1 MEAQAHL
8 QFRSPLV
15 SAVNSFHNMLSPIT
29 VRSQSRI
36 ITTRRQQIFA
46 SHSSA
51 TAPKREKDAKK
62 RVVITG
68 MGLVSVFGNDV
79 DVYYERLL
87 AGESGISFIDR
98 FDASKLTTRFAGQIR
113 GFTSSGYIDENI
125 DPRLDNSQRYCMVA
139 GKDALEDAALGS
151 HQHLKVCIVQILV
164 LTD

>member
-8 QFRSPLV
+8 QIRSPLV
-15 SAVNSFHNMLSPIT
+15 STVNSFHNMSSPIT

-36 ITTRRQQIFA
+36 ITTRRLQIFA

-113 GFTSSGYIDENI
+113 GFKSNGYIDSKT
-125 DPRLDNSQRYCMVA
+125 DQRLEYCQRYCIVA
-139 GKDALEDAALGS
+139 GKKALEDAALGGTQS
-151 HQHLKVCIVQILV
+151 SKVCNCENHKF
-164 LTD
+164 